1 MSSELNN
8 HIPCSSESCSMRFI
22 IQQTYDETY
31 DETNN
36 RRKFIEEAILQ
47 INSKFVKLEEESN
60 KINQKLNSLEERI
73 TSLKIK
79 EGKAKTF
86 IAGVLFALSGFY
98 AIVQLL
104 FEHLQ
109 YKG

>member
-1 MSSELNN
+1 MNSELNS
-8 HIPCSSESCSMRFI
+8 HIPCSSESCSMRFV
-22 IQQTYDETY
+22 IQQTY

-36 RRKFIEEAILQ
+36 RRKFIEETILQ
-47 INSKFVKLEEESN
+47 INSKFIKLEEESN
-60 KINQKLNSLEERI
+60 KINQKLNSLEESI
-73 TSLKIK
+73 TSLKIR

-86 IAGVLFALSGFY
+86 IAGVLFAISGFY